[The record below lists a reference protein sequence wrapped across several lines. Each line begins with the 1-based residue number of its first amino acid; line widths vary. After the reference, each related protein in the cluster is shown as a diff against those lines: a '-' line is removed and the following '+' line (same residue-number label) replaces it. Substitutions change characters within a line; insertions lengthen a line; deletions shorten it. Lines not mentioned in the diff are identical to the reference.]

1 MKVQSAAEL
10 PPRPSLSEYYASK
23 EHRAQA
29 AVEVWKRHAARIRAN
44 LIEMR
49 RCLKKSEAARDTYYA
64 LQDAYKSRG
73 LEGFE
78 LDEALKT
85 NREAQAAVS
94 DNQMYDRWATK
105 YAAIVQAETAAYN
118 LDIHADGEPK

>member
-1 MKVQSAAEL
+1 MNVQSAAPL
-10 PPRPSLSEYYASK
+10 PQRPK
-23 EHRAQA
+23 MDPEHYMRQT
-29 AVEVWKRHAARIRAN
+29 EERKRHAARIRAN

-49 RCLKKSEAARDTYYA
+49 RCLKKSERARDTYYA
-64 LQDAYKSRG
+64 LQDAYKGRG

-85 NREAQAAVS
+85 NREAQAAIS
-94 DNQMYDRWATK
+94 DNQMYDRWTTK
-105 YAAIVQAETAAYN
+105 YAAVVQAETAAYN